1 MAGELQVSRRTIYR
15 DVHDMIAS
23 GVPVDGEAGVGFIL
37 RPGYHLPPLMFTE
50 QEVEALI
57 LGARIVQSWAD
68 PQLGRAAEDV
78 IAKVREVL
86 PEAMR
91 PHIDAFSMWA
101 PANHAQE
108 PIAIDQA
115 AVRMAIRDQ
124 RKIRF
129 SYRDLQGQ
137 RSERVL
143 RPLVM
148 AFFGPVWLL
157 AGWCETRGA
166 FRTFRLDRMSQ
177 LIVLEERY
185 RAEVGKTAF
194 DFLKHD
200 GEVQRN
206 KAQPGASAR

>member
-1 MAGELQVSRRTIYR
+1 MRRADRFFQILQILRRGSSVTAARMAGELQVSRRTIYR

-37 RPGYHLPPLMFTE
+37 RPGHHLPPLMFTE
-50 QEVEALI
+50 QEVESLI

-68 PQLGRAAEDV
+68 L

-129 SYRDLQGQ
+129 SYRDLQEQG
-137 RSERVL
+137 SERVL

-148 AFFGPVWLL
+148 AFFGPV
-157 AGWCETRGA
+157 
-166 FRTFRLDRMSQ
+166 
-177 LIVLEERY
+177 
-185 RAEVGKTAF
+185 
-194 DFLKHD
+194 
-200 GEVQRN
+200 
-206 KAQPGASAR
+206 

>member
-1 MAGELQVSRRTIYR
+1 MRRADRFFQILQILRRGSSVTAARMAGELQVSRRTIYR

-37 RPGYHLPPLMFTE
+37 RPGHHLPPLMFTE
-50 QEVEALI
+50 QEVESLI

-86 PEAMR
+86 PTAMR

-129 SYRDLQGQ
+129 SYRDLQEQG
-137 RSERVL
+137 SERVL

-148 AFFGPVWLL
+148 AFFGPV
-157 AGWCETRGA
+157 
-166 FRTFRLDRMSQ
+166 
-177 LIVLEERY
+177 
-185 RAEVGKTAF
+185 
-194 DFLKHD
+194 
-200 GEVQRN
+200 
-206 KAQPGASAR
+206 